1 MPAALHVSACDIEA
15 DAIVEQIGDE
25 AWRGAPDNGPLK
37 LSTSKR
43 WAALKRDPEETQIA
57 VMLAAARAP
66 MKDNTA
72 RSYRLVPLHKHMVA
86 QILRRDLP
94 FTEAHLVPLLAA
106 WSKQDNWS
114 RRDKAMLGLDWG
126 LPGKRILG
134 ALERYAGKPPL
145 SDDCVRVL
153 TRLRDDAA
161 NSGWGLGP
169 NKPERDLAARIDRL
183 LHPPPALPAGEEPSL
198 PDLGPEHDGGS

>member
-25 AWRGAPDNGPLK
+25 AERGAPDNGPLK
-37 LSTSKR
+37 LSASKR
-43 WAALKRDPEETQIA
+43 WVALKRDPEETQIA

-106 WSKQDNWS
+106 WSKQDNWT
-114 RRDKAMLGLDWG
+114 RPGKAMLGLDWG

-134 ALERYAGKPPL
+134 ALERSGKQPL

-183 LHPPPALPAGEEPSL
+183 LHPRPPL
-198 PDLGPEHDGGS
+198 PDLCPEDGGGS